1 MEHIVRRAA
10 WVVFGGVVVSLVAAQ
25 LLERR
30 FQVRDLQRE
39 MRDW

>member
-1 MEHIVRRAA
+1 MRRAA
-10 WVVFGGVVVSLVAAQ
+10 WILFGSVVFTLVAAQ

-30 FQVRDLQRE
+30 FQGQDFQRE

>member
-1 MEHIVRRAA
+1 MRRAA
-10 WVVFGGVVVSLVAAQ
+10 WVIFGSVVVTLVAAQ

-30 FQVRDLQRE
+30 FERGVANLQRE